1 MKIFEESKTQDFLE
15 PTAVP
20 ASESQR
26 QAWQAANRAWWES
39 HPMRYDWGQAL
50 AGGPG
55 EQAWFEE
62 IDQRFFSASVVP
74 SRHRPF
80 DGLIPFEALQDAN
93 VLEIG
98 VGMGSHAQ
106 LLAGA
111 ARRFVGI
118 DLTTQATVA
127 TRRRFSLFGLP
138 GEILQM
144 NGELLAFPNHTFD
157 VVWSW
162 GVIHHSANTRTVL
175 AEMRRVLKP
184 SGRALVMVYHRALVP
199 WYVYGGLFRG
209 VFLGGLLRHRD
220 LHAVVQS
227 YTDGALA
234 RYYTAGEWQEQ
245 VAGLFQIE
253 RMETYG
259 NRAESLPI
267 PSSALKRKLLALL
280 PESFL
285 RFWLTSCRQGTM
297 LFSTLRPI

>member
-1 MKIFEESKTQDFLE
+1 MKTFAELKTQDFLE

-26 QAWQAANRAWWES
+26 QAWQAANRAWWEL

-55 EQAWFEE
+55 ERAWFEE
-62 IDQRFFSASVVP
+62 IDRRFFSASVVP
-74 SRHRPF
+74 SGRRPF
-80 DGLIPFEALQDAN
+80 DGLIPFETLKNAN

-111 ARRFVGI
+111 SRRFVGI

-144 NGELLAFPNHTFD
+144 NGELLAFSDHTFD
-157 VVWSW
+157 VIWTW
-162 GVIHHSANTRTVL
+162 GVIHHSANTRAVL

-184 SGRALVMVYHRALVP
+184 SGRAFVMVYHRALVP
-199 WYVYGGLFRG
+199 WYIYGGLLHG
-209 VFLGGLLRHRD
+209 VLQGGLLRHRGIHP
-220 LHAVVQS
+220 LVQS

-234 RYYTAGEWQEQ
+234 RYYTPQEWTTQI
-245 VAGLFQIE
+245 AGLFQIE
-253 RMETYG
+253 RMKTYG
-259 NRAESLPI
+259 NRAESLPL
-267 PSSALKRKLLALL
+267 PSGALKRKLLAFL

-297 LFSTLRPI
+297 LFSSLRPI